1 MKIRLIN
8 ILLLFIISFSS
19 ALFAQLPSADG
30 MKELAFLIGEWE
42 GNGWHD
48 HGEKGVR
55 KFVQTI
61 STNSFMNGEILVS
74 EQRAVDANDAQNV
87 ILQAVVI
94 YSFDAGANMITARSM
109 LSRGRDRIVGIRVDK
124 DGISWPNR
132 KDGGRFHT
140 HLSKDGNL
148 VTRASLFGPDS
159 QYFEMTLQPSSV
171 LEDNKLAQ
179 QKRVSGTGDLLPQ
192 D

>member
-8 ILLLFIISFSS
+8 TLLLFILSYSS
-19 ALFAQLPSADG
+19 AIFAQLPSAGG
-30 MKELAFLIGEWE
+30 MKQLAFLIGEWE
-42 GNGWHD
+42 GTGWHD
-48 HGEKGVR
+48 QGEKGVR
-55 KFVQTI
+55 QFVQTV
-61 STNSFMNGEILVS
+61 STQSFMNGEILVS
-74 EQRAVDANDAQNV
+74 EQRAVDVNDAQKV

-94 YSFDAGANMITARSM
+94 YSYDAGAQMITARSM
-109 LSRGRDRIVGIRVDK
+109 LSRGRDRIVGIRIDH

-140 HLSKDGNL
+140 QLSKDGNL

-159 QYFEMTLQPSSV
+159 QYFEVTLQPRSV

-179 QKRVSGTGDLLPQ
+179 Q
-192 D
+192 